1 MSEKQRTLSEAVT
14 LAGKGLHSGKQV
26 TVNILPSEENTGF
39 RFKRTDIEG
48 QPVIN
53 ALAENVVSTA
63 RGTTLVEKSAE
74 IMTIEHCLAALVST
88 GIDNAMVEVDGPEI
102 PILDG
107 SAKPFIEAFESISLV
122 EQDAE
127 REYFVVNEAMH
138 YSDEKGAEIT
148 IYPSKGYSID
158 TLIDFN
164 SKVVGYQYASLKDLS
179 EFKTEIAACKT
190 FVFLHELEGLLAMNL
205 IKGGDLDNALVIVE
219 KQMSKEQLQKLAQL
233 FNKTEIEVLP
243 EGYLS
248 NTELT
253 FQNEPA
259 RHKLLDIIGDFALV
273 GKRIKGHIIARKPG
287 HFSNTEFAK
296 QIRKQMLSV

>member
-1 MSEKQRTLSEAVT
+1 MSEKQRTISKAVT

-26 TVNILPSEENTGF
+26 TVNILPAEENSGY
-39 RFKRTDIEG
+39 RFKRIDIDG
-48 QPVIN
+48 HPIIN

-63 RGTTLVEKSAE
+63 RGTTLVQNGAE
-74 IMTIEHCLAALVST
+74 IMTIEHCLAALISS
-88 GIDNAMVEVDGPEI
+88 GIDNALVEVDGPEI

-107 SAKPFIEAFESISLV
+107 SSKPFTDAFESISLV
-122 EQDAE
+122 EQNAE
-127 REYFVVNEAMH
+127 REYFVVKDTMH
-138 YSDEKGAEIT
+138 YSDEKGADIT
-148 IYPSKGYSID
+148 IYPSSGFSID

-164 SKVVGYQYASLKDLS
+164 SKVVGYQYATLKDLS

-219 KQMSKEQLQKLAQL
+219 KKMGEEQLQNLARL
-233 FNKTEIEVLP
+233 FNKPEIKVLP

-248 NTELT
+248 NTELS

-296 QIRKQMLSV
+296 QIRKQILSV